1 MFIVLPLDD
10 GSNGPINPPTYPP
23 LYLGSSRPRW
33 FNIIEIIHWT
43 ATGSKC
49 KCILSKSQFIS
60 INSKIIIVINRNRR
74 HRGCCQAK
82 AVCCDPVN
90 ERSFDHR
97 TVMHF
102 AIMYTRTAQLHHVLR
117 RPLAWDDGLYGGAGL
132 TIGIERMPPSPSHR
146 VVRSFQEAKRSP

>member
-74 HRGCCQAK
+74 RRRHRGCCQAK

-102 AIMYTRTAQLHHVLR
+102 AIMYTRNYTMFC
-117 RPLAWDDGLYGGAGL
+117 DDRWLWMMGFTGGGLN
-132 TIGIERMPPSPSHR
+132 HR
-146 VVRSFQEAKRSP
+146 DRTNAPFTKS